1 MQLLLQRPRGT
12 PIKGRRVNSV
22 TEQPTTHGPDEAPE
36 LPPTKGT
43 TGGAT
48 PTDRGTTAGASA
60 GIEGVLEGFLDLPQV
75 IILATLWVMGA
86 ALLGSGALVVY
97 LAWRVLVV
105 LVAGAA
111 P

>member
-1 MQLLLQRPRGT
+1 M
-12 PIKGRRVNSV
+12 NSV
-22 TEQPTTHGPDEAPE
+22 TEQPTTYAPDEAPE
-36 LPPTKGT
+36 PPPTKGT

-48 PTDRGTTAGASA
+48 PTGRGTTTGASA
-60 GIEGVLEGFLDLPQV
+60 GIGGGLEWFSDLPRV
-75 IILATLWVMGA
+75 VILATLWVMGA

-111 P
+111 S